1 MRWQDFRRSDN
12 VEESSGGGSSGFGG
26 MHIGIG
32 GIVIVIVISLLLGK
46 NPLDILALLTDSG
59 APTQTQPV
67 PDRGVPTQ
75 TQPVPSGPPGA
86 NSPRDEQKEFVA
98 RVLGDTEDVWTAA
111 FQQSGKRYQPP
122 KLDLFRGQ
130 VGSAC
135 GLASAATGPFY
146 CPGDRKVYLDLEFFQ
161 QLSKRFGAPG
171 DFARAYVIAHEVG
184 HHVQN
189 QLGLMAQVQQKAE
202 GASDSVRNAL
212 SVRQELQADCFA
224 GIWGH
229 SAQQRGLIDA
239 KDVESGIAAAS
250 AVGDDRL
257 QQRSRGYVVPESF
270 THGSSAQRVRWFK
283 AGLDSGD
290 MRRCDT
296 FGAREL

>member
-1 MRWQDFRRSDN
+1 VLFSDAVN
-12 VEESSGGGSSGFGG
+12 SGCGFG
-26 MHIGIG
+26 
-32 GIVIVIVISLLLGK
+32 
-46 NPLDILALLTDSG
+46 
-59 APTQTQPV
+59 
-67 PDRGVPTQ
+67 
-75 TQPVPSGPPGA
+75 
-86 NSPRDEQKEFVA
+86 
-98 RVLGDTEDVWTAA
+98 
-111 FQQSGKRYQPP
+111 
-122 KLDLFRGQ
+122 
-130 VGSAC
+130 
-135 GLASAATGPFY
+135 SAAVGPFY
-146 CPGDRKVYLDLEFFQ
+146 CPADRKVYIDLSFFRDLDQ
-161 QLSKRFGAPG
+161 RFGAPG

-189 QLGLMAQVQQKAE
+189 QLGLMAQVQQRGA
-202 GASDSVRNAL
+202 GASDRARNDL

-224 GIWGH
+224 GVWGH